1 MLYHLTFHQQDKDK
15 VQMDHASIMWNIIL
29 EGNIHKLKWR
39 CNSSIKDTW
48 TCLAFA
54 LDTNVFIVRD
64 ENVPRIGH
72 GRVSQI

>member
-1 MLYHLTFHQQDKDK
+1 
-15 VQMDHASIMWNIIL
+15 MDHALIMWNIIL

-39 CNSSIKDTW
+39 CNSSNKDTW

-54 LDTNVFIVRD
+54 LDMNVLIVRY
-64 ENVPRIGH
+64 ENVPRIDH